1 MDVVDDRRAD
11 VVSAQPRRAP
21 PKSNATSGAHT
32 TSASAAAAP
41 PQTDA
46 AAAAVGTARMRC
58 AYPITLMLRSD
69 PTASE
74 ALWVQGPPARPV
86 IHLSEDTH
94 ADFDMVATAMSALV
108 PGADRRRT
116 SPRRAPAA
124 RSLLDARVSLT
135 KTEDDDNPVVATVP
149 LTTLLDSVVDQGR
162 AGRVALCVARSA
174 SWVGQALARRPP
186 LASRPQRSAER
197 ARSDME
203 RMMRRLDRIVSRVA
217 SQAAR
222 DRTGH
227 MSDDDGGDD
236 GNGHDDNDDH
246 GDHREDTQ
254 PSSVETLDTTMDD
267 DDDIVII
274 TRALVPSTRGQQGP
288 VSTQRSPLVTEGGSV
303 ETRAPQRRR
312 QTAKRS
318 RPEVTTTTTT
328 TTARP
333 RPAKRTRKSLTTDV
347 SASLGPLSR
356 TMSPVL
362 SLDMSSDATHTV
374 PEAVCDI
381 VLRPCAEAPSIECSI
396 CMRDDGTVLWDVPL
410 AQPATLHDLWTDPD
424 RHVLV
429 ANGARLADDVILVN
443 PCRNADHAV
452 CVGCMRT
459 VLLNRGR
466 PPVSVTR
473 AAVGCVSLDG
483 ESRCAATAYPEA
495 HPFALVLD
503 GDEALNLAGLYDRHR
518 FPGMEVIPC
527 PLHVVIDR
535 PVPAGRRRGPR
546 VEVIPCGA
554 ECIVEHD
561 HVARAVRGHLAIAC
575 TQNPRCAGTFCYHC
589 RSRLPAGATRC
600 GRCTHVAEHDNPE
613 GINRYFYRP
622 GLMAPAGSGDKTGAS
637 VAEHIGHQVG
647 NASGNGADAHL
658 LRNREIT
665 KEVAVDQIER
675 MLAMDR
681 VAQPCY
687 RCGVP
692 LLKSTECNALS
703 HCGVQKCY
711 MCGRNALA
719 GGHLEPEHWDAHGST
734 GCPRY
739 DHHAYWR
746 TMKDPFVCAEGRCY
760 SDVKECK
767 VAAHRA
773 GIEAMHAER
782 RVWHAWGM
790 LRSLAAPLRERVIS
804 KLDAATAPTDTARA
818 LLLARVSKILGVR
831 ATTST
836 SIMASSSTTT
846 SPARSSTTTTSTSS
860 TGIATS
866 ATATTTTTISGS
878 RTTTTAT
885 TAGSRARS

>member
-1 MDVVDDRRAD
+1 MATAVLTRMDAAD
-11 VVSAQPRRAP
+11 GQQSEASHARPRPDTAKP
-21 PKSNATSGAHT
+21 AATSGAHT
-32 TSASAAAAP
+32 TSASAAAP
-41 PQTDA
+41 PQQTDA
-46 AAAAVGTARMRC
+46 IAVARMRC
-58 AYPITLMLRSD
+58 AYPIALMLRSD
-69 PTASE
+69 PTVGD

-86 IHLSEDTH
+86 IHLGEDVH
-94 ADFDMVATAMSALV
+94 ADFDSVATAMSVLV

-124 RSLLDARVSLT
+124 RNLLDARVSLT
-135 KTEDDDNPVVATVP
+135 RTEGDDNFVAATVP

-162 AGRVALCVARSA
+162 AGRDALCVARSA

-186 LASRPQRSAER
+186 LPLRPQRSAER

-217 SQAAR
+217 SEAAR

-227 MSDDDGGDD
+227 MSDDDGGND
-236 GNGHDDNDDH
+236 GDHDND
-246 GDHREDTQ
+246 GDHHEDTQ
-254 PSSVETLDTTMDD
+254 TSSVETLDTTIDD
-267 DDDIVII
+267 DDDVVII
-274 TRALVPSTRGQQGP
+274 TRTSTLTTRDQQESLSTR
-288 VSTQRSPLVTEGGSV
+288 RSPLVAEGSSTE
-303 ETRAPQRRR
+303 APSPRRR
-312 QTAKRS
+312 TAKRS
-318 RPEVTTTTTT
+318 RPEATTAP
-328 TTARP
+328 TARP
-333 RPAKRTRKSLTTDV
+333 RPAKRTRKSLATNT
-347 SASLGPLSR
+347 STSLEPIR
-356 TMSPVL
+356 AMSPVL
-362 SLDMSSDATHTV
+362 SSDISSDATHAV

-381 VLRPCAEAPSIECSI
+381 VLRPCAEAPGIECSI
-396 CMRDDGTVLWDVPL
+396 CMRDDGTVLWDVPQ
-410 AQPATLHDLWTDPD
+410 ARPATLHDLWTDPD

-443 PCRNADHAV
+443 PCRNTDHAV

-466 PPVSVTR
+466 PPVSVAR

-527 PLHVVIDR
+527 PLHTVVDR

-561 HVARAVRGHLAIAC
+561 RVAQAVRGHLAIAC

-637 VAEHIGHQVG
+637 VAEHIGHQAG

-658 LRNREIT
+658 LRNREVT
-665 KEVAVDQIER
+665 EEVAVDQIER

-804 KLDAATAPTDTARA
+804 RLDAATAPTDTARA

-831 ATTST
+831 AATST
-836 SIMASSSTTT
+836 SIMASSSATT
-846 SPARSSTTTTSTSS
+846 SPTRSSTTTTSTSS

-866 ATATTTTTISGS
+866 ATATTTTTVSRS
-878 RTTTTAT
+878 RTTTTTT
-885 TAGSRARS
+885 TAGFRGRS